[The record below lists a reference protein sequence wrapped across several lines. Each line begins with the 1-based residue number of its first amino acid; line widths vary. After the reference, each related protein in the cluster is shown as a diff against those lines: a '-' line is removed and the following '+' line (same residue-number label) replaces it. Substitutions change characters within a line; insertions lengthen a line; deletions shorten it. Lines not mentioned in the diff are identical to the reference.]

1 VRSIPEDLD
10 RDVVTRIDARLAGVE
25 ADHRVVIGW
34 AVESGSRA
42 WGFPSPDSDYD
53 CRFLYVHPAEA
64 YLSPWLPRDVVETP
78 LDHVYDV
85 NGWDVRKAVDL
96 MVRGNATV
104 TEWLR
109 SPIVY
114 RGDPRFRDLLLD
126 LADQV
131 AEPALIARHYAHVG
145 QLQWDRLGAGDPDTP
160 VRLKGVFY
168 CLRPAAALR
177 WMRSHPGGAVP
188 PMRLQAL
195 LAQSEAPA
203 EVVEAVGELVD
214 VKARTRELG
223 DGRFPPVLRNFVVAE
238 LSSPD
243 LAGPGERRHEVGRS
257 RAVAAQ
263 AFRTAIGL
271 AAGPPAR
278 DGGLGGRP
286 ADS

>member
-1 VRSIPEDLD
+1 VRSIPDDLD
-10 RDVVTRIDARLAGVE
+10 RAVVTRIDARLTGVE
-25 ADHRVVIGW
+25 ADHQVLIGW

-53 CRFLYVHPAEA
+53 CRFLYVRPAQA
-64 YLSPWLPRDVVETP
+64 YLSPWLPRDVIETP

-114 RGDPRFRDLLLD
+114 RGEPAFRDLLLE
-126 LADQV
+126 LAEQV
-131 AEPALIARHYAHVG
+131 AEPDLIARHYAHLG
-145 QLQWDRLGAGDPDTP
+145 RLQWDRLGADDPDVP

-177 WMRSHPGGAVP
+177 WMRTHSGQGVP
-188 PMRLQAL
+188 PMRLQTL
-195 LAQSEAPA
+195 LEEAEAPA
-203 EVVEAVGELVD
+203 DVVAAVDELVD

-223 DGRFPPVLRNFVVAE
+223 TNWFPPVLRAFVLAE
-238 LSSPD
+238 LTAAD
-243 LAGPGERRHEVGRS
+243 LAATGDRRHDLERS
-257 RAVAAQ
+257 RAIATE
-263 AFRTAIGL
+263 AFRTVVTRFNDL
-271 AAGPPAR
+271 AASRHP
-278 DGGLGGRP
+278 
-286 ADS
+286 